1 MTETGILDI
10 DETMEDLQQRMD
22 VCHTLSVLYGRKVTD
37 YKVKNNL
44 MVFPEIRLIT
54 TLDGS
59 FKISYDLLYTLYN
72 SELLVIYTGDIFD
85 GLRVVDSV
93 NCKVLHTNIR
103 FKRLVNSVDNLNFL
117 YLTDGNNN
125 VYYLGS
131 NEATKTTSTANYPKG

>member
-1 MTETGILDI
+1 MTEIGILDI

-44 MVFPEIRLIT
+44 MVFPEI
-54 TLDGS
+54 
-59 FKISYDLLYTLYN
+59 LYN

-103 FKRLVNSVDNLNFL
+103 FKGLVNSVDNLNFL

>member
-44 MVFPEIRLIT
+44 MVFPEI
-54 TLDGS
+54 
-59 FKISYDLLYTLYN
+59 LYN

-103 FKRLVNSVDNLNFL
+103 FKGLVNSVDNLNFL